1 MRLLL
6 CIIIQTT
13 MAFQYTKQIQTSLDD
28 VISAMEEW
36 NGKIIVNAYQ
46 NHVLKSNLNVMEYV
60 KNQYKALA
68 SPVVSC
74 FTI

>member
-1 MRLLL
+1 
-6 CIIIQTT
+6 

-36 NGKIIVNAYQ
+36 DGKIIVDAYE
-46 NHVLKSNLNVMEYV
+46 NHVLKSHLNVMEYV